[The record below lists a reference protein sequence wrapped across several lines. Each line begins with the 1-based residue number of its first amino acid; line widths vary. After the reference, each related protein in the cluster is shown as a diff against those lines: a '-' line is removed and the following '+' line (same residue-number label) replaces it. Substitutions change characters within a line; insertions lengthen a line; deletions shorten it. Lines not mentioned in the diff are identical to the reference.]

1 MPDQPQRQAGSGL
14 VTARHVTGCLVSCP
28 VPRTR
33 VAPAAKANGDGWS
46 ASVAAR
52 WPVLSVHQ
60 LRHREQREIPC
71 CDAGDLQIVG
81 SRTRAGYALP
91 A

>member
-1 MPDQPQRQAGSGL
+1 
-14 VTARHVTGCLVSCP
+14 VTARWV
-28 VPRTR
+28 
-33 VAPAAKANGDGWS
+33 
-46 ASVAAR
+46 
-52 WPVLSVHQ
+52 VLGERQ
-60 LRHREQREIPC
+60 TERREQREIPC